1 MVWLVLGFWRGR
13 LILFSSYRKKFTIRK
28 LIINNES
35 VFHALKPTENIF
47 FNDFSGNVWQ
57 HFIRFLIFCFIQFL
71 NKIDRDYSDFKEN
84 FWISFLPF
92 KNQRRF
98 FFKPDLPVIIWRRRT
113 FTKHLCLNQ
122 FKAKLTEN

>member
-1 MVWLVLGFWRGR
+1 M
-13 LILFSSYRKKFTIRK
+13 
-28 LIINNES
+28 S

-47 FNDFSGNVWQ
+47 FNYLSWNVWQ

-122 FKAKLTEN
+122 FKAKLTEILTTVVNWEHIFTGFSVRHWWPFTRIKKCTCDW